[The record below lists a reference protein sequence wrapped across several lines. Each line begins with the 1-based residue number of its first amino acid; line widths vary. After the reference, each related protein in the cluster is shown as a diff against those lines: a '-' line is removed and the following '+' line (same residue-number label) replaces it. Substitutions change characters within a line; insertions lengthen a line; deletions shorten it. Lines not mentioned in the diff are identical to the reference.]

1 MMSIPESMASF
12 SLVSNL
18 CSCSGS
24 HGISEVASIT
34 GGGDDDYDDDEENED
49 GASVSID
56 SGTAEAEEGSD
67 SSSSLR
73 RPSDEIRAKWTGLV
87 NFPIPGAPFST
98 KQQFGPAVSN
108 IIRRWGDPNSASEFA
123 ALRRDDCLHAAFEAF
138 SKSKKDL
145 YESSFFASSCAG
157 AAAHAV
163 FHATAWIEEFLAFLQ
178 ASYAEDSSWQ
188 SWVATASASLKTHVF
203 SPLSDAS
210 RCMASL
216 YGRSASKV
224 RNGVVESAESAV
236 KSFLKTVPPSNGY
249 YFGNPT
255 EQLNSAMNYAVM
267 SASLATKPSSS
278 FARRGLPKSR
288 GAAKSPAVASSSASS
303 SKASKPA
310 SGNGRGRSSR
320 GGKGGQKK

>member
-1 MMSIPESMASF
+1 MSIPGRIASF
-12 SLVSNL
+12 SLVSFL

-24 HGISEVASIT
+24 HGISEVASVA
-34 GGGDDDYDDDEENED
+34 GGDDDGDDGDFVDDD
-49 GASVSID
+49 GASVSLD
-56 SGTAEAEEGSD
+56 CGTTEAEEGIN
-67 SSSSLR
+67 SSPSSLR
-73 RPSDEIRAKWTGLV
+73 RPSDDIRAKWTGLV
-87 NFPIPGAPFST
+87 NFPVPGAPFST

-108 IIRRWGDPNSASEFA
+108 IIRRWGDPNSASDFS

-157 AAAHAV
+157 ASAHAV
-163 FHATAWIEEFLAFLQ
+163 LHATAWIEEFLAFLQ
-178 ASYAEDSSWQ
+178 GSYAEDSSWQ
-188 SWVATASASLKTHVF
+188 SWVSTASASLKAHVF

-210 RCMASL
+210 KCMASL

-224 RNGVVESAESAV
+224 RNGVVESAETAV

-267 SASLATKPSSS
+267 SASLSTKPSS

-288 GAAKSPAVASSSASS
+288 GAAKAPAAVSPSAT

-320 GGKGGQKK
+320 GGKSGQRK